1 MSFFGRLVGAMCVV
15 ALAGAPAC
23 GSDEEPTA
31 DTSAGA
37 TQADGDSAPAR
48 SADMTIEALCDPLD
62 EVVVEWVGS
71 DAERQHLDLFAADEP
86 ASLTCEWSSGPE
98 YREIR
103 ITYFA
108 SPAVWDATVAGGGEP
123 LDAITADNVYDG
135 EILSVKAQNGW
146 TIDVMA
152 FDGNPP
158 DHADAPEVVTPI
170 AIAALGLI
178 PPA

>member
-1 MSFFGRLVGAMCVV
+1 MSYVDRLVGAMCVV

-23 GSDEEPTA
+23 GSDGEPAA
-31 DTSAGA
+31 DLDVASTQVDGGSTPDGSAEL
-37 TQADGDSAPAR
+37 
-48 SADMTIEALCDPLD
+48 TIEDLCDPLD

-71 DAERQHLDLFAADEP
+71 DAERQHLDLFAADDP
-86 ASLTCEWSSGPE
+86 ASLTCEWSNGPD

-108 SPAVWDATVAGGGEP
+108 SPAVWDAAVAGGGEP

-135 EILSVKAQNGW
+135 EILSVRAQNGW

-152 FDGNPP
+152 FEGDPP

-170 AIAALGLI
+170 AIAALGLT
-178 PPA
+178 PSA

>member
-1 MSFFGRLVGAMCVV
+1 MSFFDRLVGAMCVA

-48 SADMTIEALCDPLD
+48 SADMTIEALCDP
-62 EVVVEWVGS
+62 
-71 DAERQHLDLFAADEP
+71 
-86 ASLTCEWSSGPE
+86 
-98 YREIR
+98 
-103 ITYFA
+103 
-108 SPAVWDATVAGGGEP
+108 
-123 LDAITADNVYDG
+123 
-135 EILSVKAQNGW
+135 
-146 TIDVMA
+146 
-152 FDGNPP
+152 P